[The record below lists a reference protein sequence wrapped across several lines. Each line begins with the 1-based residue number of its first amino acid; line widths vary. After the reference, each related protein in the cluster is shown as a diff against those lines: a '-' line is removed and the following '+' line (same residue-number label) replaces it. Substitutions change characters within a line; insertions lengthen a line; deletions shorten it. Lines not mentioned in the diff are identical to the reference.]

1 MTWKFKS
8 DKVEVKDV
16 PICVVDEIEES
27 PKLRELFARAGIRT
41 GHGSPAHR
49 LVSEV
54 VIKVF
59 QERKETLQD
68 VISKWNVKGI
78 DEILK
83 EIEEE
88 ARERGIIK

>member
-1 MTWKFKS
+1 MAWKFKS

-16 PICVVDEIEES
+16 PLCVVDEIEES
-27 PKLRELFARAGIRT
+27 PRLRELFTRAGVKT

-59 QERKETLQD
+59 QEKRETLQD
-68 VISKWNVKGI
+68 VKSKWNLEGI
-78 DEILK
+78 DDILK
-83 EIEEE
+83 EIETQ
-88 ARERGIIK
+88 ARERGVIK